1 MSREDY
7 VKQIIKK
14 VKCSKNKKEEIK
26 RQILADI
33 SARMEAGESL
43 EEIVAN
49 MGKAEEI
56 AEEFNQN
63 LSPEEVKAYKKS
75 MLFKNLASAAV
86 VFAVLCAFVWWWLPK
101 TYEAGHSGKFL
112 KENVE
117 KEVEETILLLN
128 ADDFDALKAYAAEE
142 LQATLTKETIDEGR
156 ALLGDEWGELQEIGT
171 VYMAEIEQKGKTYIF
186 TQVHVTY
193 ENVKVIYTIN
203 FDEEMRLAGIFFQ

>member
-1 MSREDY
+1 M
-7 VKQIIKK
+7 
-14 VKCSKNKKEEIK
+14 
-26 RQILADI
+26 
-33 SARMEAGESL
+33 
-43 EEIVAN
+43 
-49 MGKAEEI
+49 
-56 AEEFNQN
+56 
-63 LSPEEVKAYKKS
+63 
-75 MLFKNLASAAV
+75 
-86 VFAVLCAFVWWWLPK
+86 
-101 TYEAGHSGKFL
+101 
-112 KENVE
+112 
-117 KEVEETILLLN
+117 LN